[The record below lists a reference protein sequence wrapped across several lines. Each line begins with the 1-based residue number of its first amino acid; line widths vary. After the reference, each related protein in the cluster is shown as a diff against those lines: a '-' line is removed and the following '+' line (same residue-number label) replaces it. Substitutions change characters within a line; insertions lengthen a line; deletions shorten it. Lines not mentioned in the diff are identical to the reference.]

1 MDSEALLEL
10 IKSRRSVRRF
20 SPESVDDETIQALL
34 EAARWAP
41 SNTNRQ
47 GWHFVVIKAVS
58 VIASIKAAVEEALD
72 KAMSRTESSGEWL
85 SSYRENFLVFE
96 NAPVIIAALYK
107 KPARFNTEL
116 FGLDEEN
123 AHMSGELISVA
134 MAVQNI
140 LLALPVLGLGGV
152 VMTSPLIAYGSIKKI
167 IGCPRKMRLAC
178 LVALGYP
185 AEVPAAPARKPVD
198 EMVTIIN

>member
-1 MDSEALLEL
+1 M
-10 IKSRRSVRRF
+10 
-20 SPESVDDETIQALL
+20 
-34 EAARWAP
+34 
-41 SNTNRQ
+41 
-47 GWHFVVIKAVS
+47 
-58 VIASIKAAVEEALD
+58 VEEALD

-107 KPARFNTEL
+107 KPARFNAEL

-140 LLALPVLGLGGV
+140 LLTLPTLGLGGV
-152 VMTSPLIAYGSIKKI
+152 IMTSPLIAYGSIKKI

-185 AEVPAAPARKPVD
+185 AVAPPVRPATPGRKPVS
-198 EMVTIIN
+198 EMVTIID